1 MENLLNPISPSNEP
15 TGSKFKLWQLIAAF
29 GAGAAIVLA
38 VVFVPKVGL
47 QGYSKLDIE
56 AECNGDK
63 DCEINKKL
71 DLLLE
76 YFSLYTGTF
85 NSLSIF
91 TQQWTQFTGQWT
103 QFTGQWTKFTG
114 EMKKEIEETKEA
126 AEEAAENTEGSGGS
140 SGGGG
145 SSDSGS
151 STEPAPPDSG
161 SSTEPDTSSSGTGT
175 GTGTESSEESTP
187 SEEEG
192 T

>member
-1 MENLLNPISPSNEP
+1 MENLLNPVSPDKEP
-15 TGSKFKLWQLIAAF
+15 TESKFKLWQLIAAF
-29 GAGAAIVLA
+29 GTGAAIVLA

-76 YFSLYTGTF
+76 YFQLYTGTF
-85 NSLSIF
+85 NGLSNF
-91 TQQWTQFTGQWT
+91 TQQWTQFTGQWS

-114 EMKKEIEETKEA
+114 EMKEEIQETKEA
-126 AEEAAENTEGSGGS
+126 AEEAADNSE
-140 SGGGG
+140 GGGG
-145 SSDSGS
+145 SGGGESSDSS
-151 STEPAPPDSG
+151 S
-161 SSTEPDTSSSGTGT
+161 
-175 GTGTESSEESTP
+175 SSEE
-187 SEEEG
+187 G